1 MTQLQSPIDL
11 NSAVSQVEGT
21 ITLAGLHAPVT
32 IRRDAYG
39 VAHVRAENEPDAWFG
54 QGFAAAQD
62 RLWQMEYDRRR
73 AVGRWSEAA
82 GTSGLAADRLA
93 RRLQLEPAAR
103 ADVAAM
109 SPRTRAM
116 FEAYAAGVNAFLTSG
131 QPLPVEYALT
141 GITPEPWQPWHSVAS
156 FKVRHVLMGVWQ
168 QKLAQGRL
176 LALIGPEAYARLDS
190 RPPIGSVPIL
200 PPGGAIEFLYEQAV
214 EEVAA
219 AAEHLGFLA
228 EVDAGSNSW
237 AVHGSRTT
245 TGMPVICNDSHRAL
259 DVPNVYW
266 QVHVA
271 CPEFDVVGS
280 TFPGVPAFPH
290 FGHNGRVVWN
300 ITHTSADY
308 QDLYVELFD
317 PAEPGRYR
325 TPDGWAGAEHRRE
338 AIRVRDAEPEEI
350 EVWRTRHGPV
360 VHGDPRTGAAIAL
373 RYTATDRPCRAFEPF
388 RPMLD
393 AATVEELFEA
403 QREWV
408 DPVNNLVAADTWGN
422 IGYLTRGE
430 IPVRSSRAHRQF
442 PVAGWTGE
450 HTWTGAVP
458 FEQLPR
464 AINPPEGF
472 IATANQKVTAHDEP
486 YISHAFAPPSRAER
500 IVELL
505 TPRPRLSP
513 DEVMAMQGDTVS
525 RPARAWAALL
535 ARSGPFQGDAE
546 RARAM
551 LGGWDGDLL
560 PDSGPALLYAYTRR
574 TIARALFQPVVG
586 EDVWRW
592 LMSGEPPAL
601 GRMVGQWLANV
612 IASLD
617 AGSPTA
623 PDGHAWDELLPAALA
638 EAWQSTV
645 AKGGADPAAWRWA
658 DHHGTNAK
666 HTLAAAFPEL
676 AERLNPPRVF
686 VGGDGDTIQCAGYG
700 WSGRADFDIS
710 SLSVYRQC
718 VDLSDIS
725 KGSFVVPGGV
735 SGLPGTS
742 HYADQLE
749 LWRTHQRI
757 PMQSADQ
764 DATHALRLT
773 PAPQPGARTG

>member
-1 MTQLQSPIDL
+1 
-11 NSAVSQVEGT
+11 
-21 ITLAGLHAPVT
+21 
-32 IRRDAYG
+32 
-39 VAHVRAENEPDAWFG
+39 
-54 QGFAAAQD
+54 
-62 RLWQMEYDRRR
+62 
-73 AVGRWSEAA
+73 
-82 GTSGLAADRLA
+82 
-93 RRLQLEPAAR
+93 
-103 ADVAAM
+103 
-109 SPRTRAM
+109 
-116 FEAYAAGVNAFLTSG
+116 
-131 QPLPVEYALT
+131 
-141 GITPEPWQPWHSVAS
+141 
-156 FKVRHVLMGVWQ
+156 
-168 QKLAQGRL
+168 
-176 LALIGPEAYARLDS
+176 
-190 RPPIGSVPIL
+190 
-200 PPGGAIEFLYEQAV
+200 
-214 EEVAA
+214 
-219 AAEHLGFLA
+219 
-228 EVDAGSNSW
+228 
-237 AVHGSRTT
+237 
-245 TGMPVICNDSHRAL
+245 VICNDSHRAL

-271 CPEFDVVGS
+271 CPEFDVVGA

-308 QDLYVELFD
+308 QDLYVEQFD

-325 TPDGWAGAEHRRE
+325 TPDGWAAAEYRRE
-338 AIRVRDAEPEEI
+338 TIRVRDAAAEEI

-373 RYTATDRPCRAFEPF
+373 RYTATDRPCRGFEPF

-393 AATVEELFEA
+393 AMTVEELFEA

-408 DPVNNLVAADTWGN
+408 DPVNNLVAADTQGN

-430 IPVRSSRAHRQF
+430 IPVRSSQAHRQF

-450 HTWTGAVP
+450 HTWAGAVP

-464 AINPPEGF
+464 AINPLEGF

-505 TPRPRLSP
+505 TSKPRLSP

-535 ARSGPFQGDAE
+535 ARSGPFEGDAE

-551 LGGWDGDLL
+551 LGGWDGNLS
-560 PDSGPALLYAYTRR
+560 PDSGAALLYAYARR
-574 TIARALFQPVVG
+574 SIARALFQPVVG

-623 PDGHAWDELLPAALA
+623 PDGRAWNELLPAALA
-638 EAWQSTV
+638 EAWQST
-645 AKGGADPAAWRWA
+645 ATKGGPDPAAWHWE

-666 HTLAAAFPEL
+666 HTLAAALPEM
-676 AERLNPPRVF
+676 AGSLNPPRVV

-718 VDLSDIS
+718 VDLSDVS
-725 KGSFVVPGGV
+725 KGSYVVPGGV
-735 SGLPGTS
+735 SGLPGTP
-742 HYADQLE
+742 HYADQLD

-757 PMQSADQ
+757 PMQAANQ
-764 DATHALRLT
+764 DPIHELRLT
-773 PAPQPGARTG
+773 PAAQSGARTT